1 MEQNIITG
9 RIIKE
14 KRGLFTC
21 ESEEKLILCRA
32 ASRFRNSGIAPVAG
46 DEVNLSD
53 NGDGT
58 GFITEILPRR
68 NYFLRPHVAN
78 VDSFLIVITSA
89 SPSPDLYV
97 IDKLSCVALKGGAE
111 PVFVVN
117 KNDLS
122 SGDWLAQIYRK
133 CGFKVFQ
140 TVAYSGQ
147 GTDELSDY
155 VAGKT
160 SVLCGASGVGKST
173 LINALCPG
181 VAAETGDISGRIGR
195 GKNTTRHT
203 ELFPIRGGGYIVDSP
218 GFSLLDISEVLNAP
232 PEELSELFPE
242 FENYVCDCRYR
253 GCTHTKD
260 EGCAVVEASLR
271 GEIPRSRLD
280 SYNALYGE
288 LSKHRYDRQK

>member
-1 MEQNIITG
+1 MEQNTITG

-21 ESEEKLILCRA
+21 EAEKRLIQCRA
-32 ASRFRNSGIAPVAG
+32 ASRFRNIGIAPVAG
-46 DEVNLSD
+46 DGVRLSD

-78 VDSFLIVITSA
+78 VDMFVIVITSA
-89 SPSPDLYV
+89 NPSPDLYV
-97 IDKLSCVALKGGAE
+97 VDKLSCVALKGGAE

-122 SGDWLAQIYRK
+122 NGDWLAQIYRK

-140 TVAYSGQ
+140 TVVGSGL
-147 GTDELSDY
+147 GTTELGDY
-155 VAGKT
+155 LADRT
-160 SVLCGASGVGKST
+160 AVLCGASGVGKSS
-173 LINALCPG
+173 LINVLCPG
-181 VAAETGDISGRIGR
+181 VGAETGGMSDRIGR

-203 ELFPIRGGGYIVDSP
+203 ELFPIVGGGYIVDSP
-218 GFSLLDISEVLNAP
+218 GFSLLDISEVLNVP
-232 PEELSELFPE
+232 PEELADLFPE
-242 FENYVCDCRYR
+242 FEDYRYSCRYR

-260 EGCAVVEASLR
+260 DGCAVAEASRR
-271 GEIPRSRLD
+271 GDIPQSRLD
-280 SYNALYGE
+280 SYNTLYRE
-288 LSKHRYDRQK
+288 LSKHRWSK

>member
-1 MEQNIITG
+1 MVQNIITG

-21 ESEEKLILCRA
+21 ESEKGMIMSRA
-32 ASRFRNSGIAPVAG
+32 ASRFRNTGIAPVAG
-46 DEVNLSD
+46 DEVLLSD

-68 NYFLRPHVAN
+68 NYFLRPHIAN

-89 SPSPDLYV
+89 NPSPDLYV
-97 IDKLSCVALKGGAE
+97 IDKLSCVALNGGAE

-122 SGDWLAQIYRK
+122 GGDWLAQIYRK

-140 TVAYSGQ
+140 TVANSGQ
-147 GTDELSDY
+147 GTEELSNY
-155 VAGKT
+155 ASGKI
-160 SVLCGASGVGKST
+160 SVLCGASGVGKSS

-181 VAAETGDISGRIGR
+181 VAAETGDISDRIGR

-218 GFSLLDISEVLNAP
+218 GFSLLDISEALNAP
-232 PEELSELFPE
+232 PEELAGLFPE
-242 FENYVCDCRYR
+242 FENYIYNCRYR

-260 EGCAVVEASLR
+260 EGCAVVAASIR

-280 SYNALYGE
+280 SYNALYSE
-288 LSKHRYDRQK
+288 LSKHRWSK